1 MTGRETI
8 FALSSGAGRA
18 AIAVLRISGPA
29 AQSIVAALAGPCP
42 PPRRFAVR
50 TLRTPDGGEA
60 IDKAG
65 VIWLPAPATA
75 TGEDMAEFHIHG
87 SEAVASHLFRV
98 LSGFDGVRLAE
109 PGEFTRRGFING
121 KLDLVEA
128 EGTLRPAC
136 GADRGAAAPGHA
148 AVSWRLECDYRN
160 VAEQV
165 DRVARGS

>member
-50 TLRTPDGGEA
+50 TLRSPDGGEA

-98 LSGFDGVRLAE
+98 LSGFEGVRVAE

-128 EGTLRPAC
+128 
-136 GADRGAAAPGHA
+136 
-148 AVSWRLECDYRN
+148 
-160 VAEQV
+160 
-165 DRVARGS
+165 